1 MTQNNCKNAVKA
13 SLQSKSF
20 NLNQEALLL
29 TAYLVNDPSKE
40 VEWLYLTDSEAGDEA
55 RLRLADV
62 ELVEEPQ
69 TLTDVA
75 LTDLL
80 VSQLAWN

>member
-1 MTQNNCKNAVKA
+1 M
-13 SLQSKSF
+13 
-20 NLNQEALLL
+20 
-29 TAYLVNDPSKE
+29 
-40 VEWLYLTDSEAGDEA
+40 TDSEAGDEA